1 MISLLYF
8 CPSPAAS
15 MISLPAIVISA
26 VSMPY
31 GQNTEQRRHSEHW
44 L

>member
-1 MISLLYF
+1 MISF
-8 CPSPAAS
+8 A
-15 MISLPAIVISA
+15 AIVTSA
-26 VSMPY
+26 VSIPY

>member
-1 MISLLYF
+1 MISFEYF
-8 CPSPAAS
+8 CPRPTTS
-15 MISLPAIVISA
+15 MISLAAIVTSA